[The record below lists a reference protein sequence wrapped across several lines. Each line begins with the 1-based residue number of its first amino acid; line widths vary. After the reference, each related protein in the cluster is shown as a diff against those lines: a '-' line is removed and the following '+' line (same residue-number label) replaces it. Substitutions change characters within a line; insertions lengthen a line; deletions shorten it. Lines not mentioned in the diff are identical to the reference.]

1 MALKNLLKEKQDLS
15 EKVLGL
21 APSEIE
27 SLRQDMK
34 QSGEWTKQELKTRKL
49 VRKGRGE
56 IKGAGSLLESAQG
69 LEREQRLLLD
79 EGQVRDA
86 YQNTLDTYVLA
97 KHEQVEI
104 IESRLKNIINQQQ
117 VKFQQLQRNTPGFL
131 SLPKARRIWQSQK
144 AQQQV
149 RLHTLQNRL
158 SAVVEIKEGMGLHSP
173 RIEELAAHKMRTQN
187 PELTSKMDDLNMA
200 ARQHDIALRMK
211 QKKAQNLGHGKGKGR
226 SLTKSKSGLN

>member
-15 EKVLGL
+15 EKVLRMT
-21 APSEIE
+21 PSELE
-27 SLRQDMK
+27 SLRKDMK
-34 QSGEWTKQELKTRKL
+34 KSGEWMQQELKKGKL
-49 VRKGRGE
+49 EREGRGE
-56 IKGAGSLLESAQG
+56 LNGTGGLLESAQG
-69 LEREQRLLLD
+69 LEREQRSLLD
-79 EGQVRDA
+79 EGQIRDA

-117 VKFQQLQRNTPGFL
+117 VRFQQLQRNTPGFL
-131 SLPKARRIWQSQK
+131 SLPKARRLWQSQK

-187 PELTSKMDDLNMA
+187 PELTSKMDDLNMG

-211 QKKAQNLGHGKGKGR
+211 QKKAQNLGHVQGKGR